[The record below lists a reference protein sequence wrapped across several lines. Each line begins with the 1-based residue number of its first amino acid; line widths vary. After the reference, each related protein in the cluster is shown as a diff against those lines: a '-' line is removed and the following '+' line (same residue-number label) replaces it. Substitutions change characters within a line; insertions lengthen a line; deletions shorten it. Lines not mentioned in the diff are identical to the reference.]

1 MSLWKLEVGTH
12 RNAMCPRFAA
22 LTADRRRKEQARAT
36 VGNEEKKELARMGLD
51 QDHRDDALPL
61 QVRRADPPRET
72 VELDLQL
79 ARI

>member
-36 VGNEEKKELARMGLD
+36 VGNEEKKELARMRLD
-51 QDHRDDALPL
+51 QDHREF
-61 QVRRADPPRET
+61 VM
-72 VELDLQL
+72 L
-79 ARI
+79 AHSKTNVLILLAERLN